1 MWALILHPSNHHNII
16 IRALPPSYGQA
27 SGLST
32 TCVDIKGDVA
42 KIPLPCPR
50 LLNMNPAR
58 LDDSHTIK
66 MKQRG
71 DTMKT
76 MFFTQNVEQLVIDV
90 NQLQSLHRYTENKV
104 R

>member
-1 MWALILHPSNHHNII
+1 MAQNLVHWSRSRVQQRVSGAPLACY
-16 IRALPPSYGQA
+16 ALPSK
-27 SGLST
+27 T
-32 TCVDIKGDVA
+32 E
-42 KIPLPCPR
+42 
-50 LLNMNPAR
+50 
-58 LDDSHTIK
+58 LDT
-66 MKQRG
+66 KQYHSRTDLFQSSQVT